1 MLFLLVTRT
10 NIFIF
15 NPWHGLHNILNLMS
29 GHIIDRGLNIANIL
43 KRTPQAKKKYQRGNN
58 KRNIWMMDMTI
69 VATKTKIKAK
79 ERIVRMDT
87 ESFEIGIDNRASYC
101 ISPIIGDFGGPM
113 EECKKDIKGFLGTT
127 TKTFKKRHSQAEV
140 GG

>member
-1 MLFLLVTRT
+1 M
-10 NIFIF
+10 
-15 NPWHGLHNILNLMS
+15 MA
-29 GHIIDRGLNIANIL
+29 IA
-43 KRTPQAKKKYQRGNN
+43 
-58 KRNIWMMDMTI
+58 I
-69 VATKTKIKAK
+69 VAMTTKIEAR
-79 ERIVRMDT
+79 ERMVCMDT
-87 ESFEIGIDNRASYC
+87 DSFEIGIDNRASYC